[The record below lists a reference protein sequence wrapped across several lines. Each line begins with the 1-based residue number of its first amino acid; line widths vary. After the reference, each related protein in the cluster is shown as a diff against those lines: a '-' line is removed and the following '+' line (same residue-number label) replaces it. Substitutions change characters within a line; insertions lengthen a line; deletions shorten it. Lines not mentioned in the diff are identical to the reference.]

1 MAEWVCPKCTF
12 SNLPQSAQC
21 EMCGHTAPPAAGF
34 WACGAC
40 TFAENVG
47 PECEM
52 CGGPRAAG
60 ESPPPAEAAGTDHAA
75 ELRKMG
81 FDDARVKAALEATG
95 GALEAAVQWLFDQD
109 EGDELR
115 HKLPARPPAAA
126 PPPAPPA
133 PAPPAPAHRD
143 LSAAPLASA
152 PLAAPEPAAVYRSC
166 SAPGEASGA
175 AAGRVAARSA
185 GGSAAKKQ
193 EPPPQQRP
201 RPAASQAASQASA
214 STAAPAQPPA

>member
-1 MAEWVCPKCTF
+1 MAEWVCSACTF
-12 SNLPQSAQC
+12 ANLPESAQC

-40 TFAENVG
+40 TFAENTG

-52 CGGPRAAG
+52 CGGPRATG
-60 ESPPPAEAAGTDHAA
+60 KSPPPAEAARADPAA

-81 FDDARVKAALEATG
+81 FGDARVKAALEATG

-115 HKLPARPPAAA
+115 HKLPAPPPAAA

-133 PAPPAPAHRD
+133 AVYRN
-143 LSAAPLASA
+143 LSAAPLAPA
-152 PLAAPEPAAVYRSC
+152 PLAAPEPAAVDRS
-166 SAPGEASGA
+166 SAVPEEASGA
-175 AAGRVAARSA
+175 EASRVAARSA
-185 GGSAAKKQ
+185 GGSDAKKQ
-193 EPPPQQRP
+193 EPPQQQRP
-201 RPAASQAASQASA
+201 RQAASQAASA
-214 STAAPAQPPA
+214 STAAQAQPPA

>member
-1 MAEWVCPKCTF
+1 MAEWVCPKCTFQNTF

-40 TFAENVG
+40 TFAENTG

-60 ESPPPAEAAGTDHAA
+60 ESPPPAGVAGADHAA

-115 HKLPARPPAAA
+115 HKLPAPLPAAA
-126 PPPAPPA
+126 PPRAPPA
-133 PAPPAPAHRD
+133 AVYRN

-152 PLAAPEPAAVYRSC
+152 PLAAPAAVYRS
-166 SAPGEASGA
+166 SAAPGEASGA
-175 AAGRVAARSA
+175 AASRVSARSA
-185 GGSAAKKQ
+185 GGPAAKKQ
-193 EPPPQQRP
+193 ETPQQQRP
-201 RPAASQAASQASA
+201 RPAASQAASA
-214 STAAPAQPPA
+214 STAHLMIT

>member
-81 FDDARVKAALEATG
+81 FDDARVKVALEATG

-133 PAPPAPAHRD
+133 PAPPAPAYRN

-166 SAPGEASGA
+166 AAPGEASGA

>member
-126 PPPAPPA
+126 PA
-133 PAPPAPAHRD
+133 PAPPAPAYRN

-152 PLAAPEPAAVYRSC
+152 PLAAPEPAAVYRS
-166 SAPGEASGA
+166 SAAPGEAS
-175 AAGRVAARSA
+175 
-185 GGSAAKKQ
+185 
-193 EPPPQQRP
+193 
-201 RPAASQAASQASA
+201 
-214 STAAPAQPPA
+214 